1 MLNGFCKRKL
11 SISWMMYSWF
21 SNVRHLSL
29 LLFSSSQIEYSD
41 VFIYFITILTG
52 WRFLKIHELIMKS
65 KISAIKTILL
75 VLSCHCL
82 KIVGQYRR
90 FQNLKKEMCAQTLKD
105 TREWIETIL
114 ITKER
119 KEQQAKIEKFSRS
132 VRDQS
137 VQICKNLNNG
147 IIIRRMLKQ
156 YFENLGLQ

>member
-1 MLNGFCKRKL
+1 
-11 SISWMMYSWF
+11 
-21 SNVRHLSL
+21 
-29 LLFSSSQIEYSD
+29 
-41 VFIYFITILTG
+41 
-52 WRFLKIHELIMKS
+52 MKS